1 MLVWRNFEQESHD
14 LVQINNLQI
23 VKLKA
28 RLEVGAPGEPDG
40 LHHVGEEVIQLDL
53 QLLSCSEIFGLVFLT
68 ARHNVRG
75 VRGGNKSRDTEIII
89 QRRKNLRLQYR
100 L

>member
-1 MLVWRNFEQESHD
+1 MRVWRNFEQESHN
-14 LVQINNLQI
+14 LVKINNLQI

-53 QLLSCSEIFGLVFLT
+53 QLFSFSEIFGLVFLT
-68 ARHNVRG
+68 ARHNIRRI
-75 VRGGNKSRDTEIII
+75 RGGNKSRDTKIII
-89 QRRKNLRLQYR
+89 QRRKNLRLQ
-100 L
+100 

>member
-28 RLEVGAPGEPDG
+28 RLENEYAGEPERV
-40 LHHVGEEVIQLDL
+40 HHVGEEVIQLDL
-53 QLLSCSEIFGLVFLT
+53 QRLSCSEIFGLVFLT

-75 VRGGNKSRDTEIII
+75 VRGRNKPRDTEIII
-89 QRRKNLRLQYR
+89 QRRKNLRVRY
-100 L
+100 

>member
-1 MLVWRNFEQESHD
+1 MWVWRNFEQESHN

-28 RLEVGAPGEPDG
+28 RLEVGAPGEPNG

-53 QLLSCSEIFGLVFLT
+53 QLLSFPEIFGLVFLT
-68 ARHNVRG
+68 ARHDIWG

-89 QRRKNLRLQYR
+89 QRRKDLRLQ
-100 L
+100 